1 MYRSSY
7 LHETRKEKYER
18 SDIFDEPQPPAE
30 LSGLTQAQGLENLQE
45 LNEQFANY
53 INWARGLEQRNAIF
67 RKQLETFRRL
77 DDLAGLEEA
86 FAEQIELN
94 HQRVK
99 ELAHDRTKLEREGK
113 DAQCSLDE
121 FRNKYQNECDYQ
133 LLLKETLERLNKE
146 ADGAL
151 LQNLELQIESQ
162 FLQDDINATKDRY
175 RKNLLEIQTYVSVL
189 QQIIQ
194 TTPCVSTLSF
204 GISEEK
210 LIAERRIPIL
220 QSHLE
225 EYKSILAQLQT
236 QKSKLQAETTVLEQA
251 IRNTHENYDDE
262 IQLYNEQIETL
273 RKGIEDA
280 ERTLEKCSSDCRQLA
295 SYQQSLENELERYRH
310 IIENEDHRLNS
321 AIVGTPV
328 TLFMQSYR
336 ASSSPPPS
344 GKDITRAIQDIAT
357 AKPRQKK
364 VSRIKE
370 ITAKDKMD
378 KTSGDKVFPHILEGL
393 DGEQPGIQKESTSKP
408 DLELEELGIPE
419 QEANRQDIPDGAQI
433 SKACDKLCNM
443 VRERVKSPEIS
454 EPQADLYNKGSYVL
468 VTGDANY
475 IDPSFCG
482 SSIPAKGGIVV
493 SIDGDQISNGK
504 GVEAQPGV
512 PEPTCSNGKGEPAGK
527 EAAAKDRQVLEDKE
541 SGREIKDGK
550 KTEEK
555 TGDPSKGMGM
565 TNQIPPP
572 GPSGQAPV
580 PHLKAGASKERDK
593 KHTDKRS
600 SQLEKN
606 LPGSVTYEKV
616 EVVESIETF
625 SADQIQTYEETALIV
640 ETTIE
645 KKGAASSSPDPGLQ

>member
-7 LHETRKEKYER
+7 LHETREEKYER
-18 SDIFDEPQPPAE
+18 SDVFDEPQPLAE
-30 LSGLTQAQGLENLQE
+30 VSGLTQAQGLENLQE
-45 LNEQFANY
+45 LNERFTNY

-77 DDLAGLEEA
+77 DELAGLEEA

-94 HQRVK
+94 HQRVR
-99 ELAHDRTKLEREGK
+99 ELAHERTKLERESK

-162 FLQDDINATKDRY
+162 FLQDNIHATKDRY
-175 RKNLLEIQTYVSVL
+175 RKNLLEIQTYVNVL

-194 TTPCVSTLSF
+194 TTPCVSTLSI

-251 IRNTHENYDDE
+251 IRNTQENYDDE
-262 IQLYNEQIETL
+262 VQLYNEQIETL

-295 SYQQSLENELERYRH
+295 SYRQSLENELERYRH

-336 ASSSPPPS
+336 ASSSSAPS
-344 GKDITRAIQDIAT
+344 GKDITQAIQDITT

-364 VSRIKE
+364 VSRMRE
-370 ITAKDKMD
+370 ITAKDKTD
-378 KTSGDKVFPHILEGL
+378 KTSGDKVFPLILEGL
-393 DGEQPGIQKESTSKP
+393 EGDQLGIQKESTSKP

-419 QEANRQDIPDGAQI
+419 QEAKPEDIPDGAQI

-443 VRERVKSPEIS
+443 LRERVKSPEKS
-454 EPQADLYNKGSYVL
+454 EPQADLHTKGRFVL

-475 IDPSFCG
+475 ADPSFCG
-482 SSIPAKGGIVV
+482 SSIPAKGGIAV
-493 SIDGDQISNGK
+493 SIDGDQIASGK

-512 PEPTCSNGKGEPAGK
+512 PEPTCSNGRGEPGGK
-527 EAAAKDRQVLEDKE
+527 EAAAKDRQGLEDKE
-541 SGREIKDGK
+541 SGRENKHGK
-550 KTEEK
+550 KTEEQ
-555 TGDPSKGMGM
+555 TAGPSKVMGM
-565 TNQIPPP
+565 RKPNSSPPP

-580 PHLKAGASKERDK
+580 PHQKAGASKERDK

-600 SQLEKN
+600 SQLDKN

-616 EVVESIETF
+616 EVVESIEKI

-645 KKGAASSSPDPGLQ
+645 KMSKK